1 MGIEVREFKD
11 GRYLIWDG
19 YNCEA
24 VNWESLFIDEDEIRK
39 YLENKPFPED
49 KEYSKEDLLRDLY
62 ATGSITVRCEKEE
75 TADYIAE
82 MIYEL
87 I

>member
-11 GRYLIWDG
+11 GTYLIWDR

-39 YLENKPFPED
+39 YLTSKPFPDD
-49 KEYSKEDLLRDLY
+49 KKYTKEDLLMDLN
-62 ATGSITVRCEKEE
+62 ATGSITLRCEKGK
-75 TADYIAE
+75 TAEYIAE
-82 MIYEL
+82 MIYSL

>member
-11 GRYLIWDG
+11 GGYLIWDR

-24 VNWESLFIDEDEIRK
+24 VNWETLFLDENGIREYFK
-39 YLENKPFPED
+39 NNPFPKD
-49 KEYSKEDLLRDLY
+49 SRYSEKDLLVDIH
-62 ATGSITVRCEKEE
+62 ATGSITLCCEREE

-82 MIYEL
+82 MIYRL
-87 I
+87 L

>member
-11 GRYLIWDG
+11 GTYLIWDI

-24 VNWESLFIDEDEIRK
+24 VNWESLFIDEGEVRR
-39 YLENKPFPED
+39 YLKKKPFSED
-49 KEYSKEDLLRDLY
+49 KEYAKEDLLKDLN
-62 ATGSITVRCEKEE
+62 ATGSMTLRCEKGE
-75 TADYIAE
+75 TATYIAE
-82 MIYEL
+82 MIYDL